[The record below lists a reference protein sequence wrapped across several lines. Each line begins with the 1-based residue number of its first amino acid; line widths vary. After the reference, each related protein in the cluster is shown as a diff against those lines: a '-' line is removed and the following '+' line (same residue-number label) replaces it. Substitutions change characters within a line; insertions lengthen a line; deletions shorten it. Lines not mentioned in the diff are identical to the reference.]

1 MNGNENPLNTSP
13 RATIG
18 LTLWYSGFGAAFF
31 ALFCIGCLLRAM
43 HLIST
48 VWLLVLLLP
57 TISLLVMAAVTAN
70 WIPYLSTKDSSAS
83 TDDAPDSGKA
93 ANAAS
98 LNSPPPTYKAGPRL
112 VSPILSQAFTNSG

>member
-1 MNGNENPLNTSP
+1 MNGNENPLSISP

-18 LTLWYSGFGAAFF
+18 LALWYTGFGAVFF
-31 ALFCIGCLLRAM
+31 TFFCIGCLLRAT

-48 VWLLVLLLP
+48 VWLLALLLP
-57 TISLLVMAAVTAN
+57 TVSLLVMAAVTAN

-83 TDDAPDSGKA
+83 TDDAPDNGKA

-98 LNSPPPTYKAGPRL
+98 LNSPPPTYKAGPSDSA
-112 VSPILSQAFTNSG
+112 V